1 MGIIIFSSG
10 PHFYRDRLG
19 IFFASFIDESEGADL
34 RLAAE
39 SVRHLLRDHTRDTFH
54 KGYFHVTRFDTD
66 AHAISKSLSGL
77 QRFLDL
83 PLEFYSARLSLELR
97 RHDALALRYLTSGM
111 LCGIIEGYS
120 ELRFDRISGHQL
132 LSEYRSSWSHIL
144 TFMTS
149 EHVEDALEMVTEDS
163 LTEGA
168 RAALIPLAQT
178 LDHLA
183 QTATDTDYIP
193 LPALSQFTWSRKRL
207 DISLRPPPYSPRPI
221 EVQCYL
227 DPALVYEDSLTE
239 ATTRGVGALIAP
251 LRPALRTFLA
261 QHQEIGRIV
270 VPVLEDL
277 ATEDGTSSHL
287 TSILERAIYR
297 PHGTRQGT
305 GILEYNFARE
315 FPLQNPFLTRY
326 YHVYR
331 SSVRDLLR
339 TFERRNGVRLWCS
352 VRRSGKTTAGID
364 LGTTTGE
371 SNVISQTCDN
381 TGQLPG
387 GSILYDAVCEALAS
401 GSQLPN
407 DFFQQTVNSCMT
419 SGQTPDHRTV
429 LVLDEYETLF
439 GQLSTAVDHELRL
452 RYTTAQPLLNQ
463 MVSFTRDNLIVFL
476 GQQPT
481 AHYIL
486 MDQNQLSA
494 YVQQDAFP
502 LFSHDAE
509 RGEDEFAELL
519 QRILSDRVHF
529 DRSFVNRVFVET
541 SGHPY
546 LTANLMVDFVD
557 WLIRSKRS
565 LDSLSFDEG
574 DVSAFASRMLRRDR
588 ISVSRQY
595 QFFRD
600 AAIRQALSSHGRRQN
615 PWLYAIY
622 SVLRSIVLDSP
633 DSYVC
638 SREDFVGIVQ
648 RLGMEELGL
657 TADLLLTTGEQ
668 ANFLTFN
675 DRSVAPRIRLLG
687 RIAAVAT
694 AEVNP

>member
-1 MGIIIFSSG
+1 MLLEQQLLAETQLPQPVKAAPRNVQPAIDELKADLKELGDYHIFQWST
-10 PHFYRDRLG
+10 FYRDRLG

-287 TSILERAIYR
+287 TSILERAISTSRNPSGNWDPRVQFCSRVPAAEPISDTLLSRLPIKR
-297 PHGTRQGT
+297 PRP
-305 GILEYNFARE
+305 A
-315 FPLQNPFLTRY
+315 
-326 YHVYR
+326 
-331 SSVRDLLR
+331 SR

-387 GSILYDAVCEALAS
+387 GSILYDAVREALAS

-419 SGQTPDHRTV
+419 SGYTPDHRTV
-429 LVLDEYETLF
+429 SVLDEFTKTLF
-439 GQLSTAVDHELRL
+439 GQLSTAVDHEFAPSL
-452 RYTTAQPLLNQ
+452 
-463 MVSFTRDNLIVFL
+463 
-476 GQQPT
+476 
-481 AHYIL
+481 
-486 MDQNQLSA
+486 
-494 YVQQDAFP
+494 QD
-502 LFSHDAE
+502 
-509 RGEDEFAELL
+509 
-519 QRILSDRVHF
+519 
-529 DRSFVNRVFVET
+529 
-541 SGHPY
+541 
-546 LTANLMVDFVD
+546 
-557 WLIRSKRS
+557 
-565 LDSLSFDEG
+565 
-574 DVSAFASRMLRRDR
+574 
-588 ISVSRQY
+588 
-595 QFFRD
+595 
-600 AAIRQALSSHGRRQN
+600 
-615 PWLYAIY
+615 
-622 SVLRSIVLDSP
+622 LRSR
-633 DSYVC
+633 Y
-638 SREDFVGIVQ
+638 
-648 RLGMEELGL
+648 
-657 TADLLLTTGEQ
+657 
-668 ANFLTFN
+668 
-675 DRSVAPRIRLLG
+675 
-687 RIAAVAT
+687 
-694 AEVNP
+694 